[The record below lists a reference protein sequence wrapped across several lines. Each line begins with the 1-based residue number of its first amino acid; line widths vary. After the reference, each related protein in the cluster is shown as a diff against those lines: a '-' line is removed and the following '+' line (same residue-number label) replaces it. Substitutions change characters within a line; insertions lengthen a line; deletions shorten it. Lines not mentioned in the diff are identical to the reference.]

1 MVIRLSIQLPL
12 EMAYKLHQ
20 RSSRSDAELA
30 EIFNIERDY
39 DLTIK
44 PLHVDAK
51 DPLLV
56 RHFIVDVPD
65 KTTAE
70 LVKAR
75 LLQSKSVEGVYSKP
89 KARLA

>member
-12 EMAYKLHQ
+12 DTAYKLHQ

-30 EIFNIERDY
+30 EIFDVERDY
-39 DLTIK
+39 DLRIK

-56 RHFIVDVPD
+56 RHFVVDVPD

-70 LVKAR
+70 LVKTR
-75 LLQSKSVEGVYSKP
+75 LLQSKSVEAVYSKP
-89 KARLA
+89 PAEPA